1 MIKKIHSCYFSA
13 TGTTKKTVG
22 TLSKLIASKLHLPIF
37 NYDFTTKEAR
47 QNIPNFEQNDLI
59 IMGTPVIAGRVPNL
73 LLPFLQSLKAE
84 GCYGIPIVLYGNRNY
99 DDALIELTI
108 LMQNAEIKVIG
119 AGAFIG
125 EHSFSTILGAGRP
138 DNKDLNILEK
148 FANQIINKIHENSLN
163 LIEEIPGDKTLSVY
177 YKPRDRHGNH
187 IDIRK
192 VKPKTNENC
201 TKCMLCAN
209 ICPLLSISF
218 EDVSQ
223 VTGICMKCCAC
234 IKRCPENAKY
244 FDDPGY
250 LYHKTELEE
259 QYANIRREPEYF
271 I

>member
-1 MIKKIHSCYFSA
+1 MIKKVYSCYFSA
-13 TGTTKKTVG
+13 TGTTEKIVKK
-22 TLSKLIASKLHLPIF
+22 LSNLIASQLNLPLF
-37 NYDFTTKEAR
+37 HYDFTTKEAR
-47 QNIPNFEQNDLI
+47 KNIPNFEKDSFI

-73 LLPFLQSLKAE
+73 LLPFLQELKAKN
-84 GCYGIPIVLYGNRNY
+84 CYGIPIVLYGNRNY
-99 DDALIELTI
+99 DDALIELSI
-108 LMQNAEIKVIG
+108 LMQNAEIQVIG

-138 DNKDLNILEK
+138 DDKDLTILEE
-148 FANQIINKIHENSLN
+148 FAYKTVKKLRENSLN

-177 YKPRDRHGNH
+177 YKPRDRYGNH

-201 TKCMLCAN
+201 TKCMLCAK
-209 ICPLLSISF
+209 ICPLSSISF

-223 VTGICMKCCAC
+223 VVGICMKCCAC

-244 FDDPGY
+244 FDDEGY

-259 QYANIRREPEYF
+259 QYTHIRREPEYF
-271 I
+271 V